1 MKPTK
6 EKTAP
11 TRQRLLESA
20 CDVFAEKGYRDATI
34 AEICQRAGANIA
46 AVNYHFR
53 GKETLYVEAWGRA
66 LHRSLEA
73 HPPDGG
79 IREDA
84 SPQRRLRAR
93 ILALLER
100 ITDEKS
106 GEFDI
111 LRTELANPTGL
122 LQKAIRPAIKPLK
135 DATGAIIRELL
146 GPRAS
151 DIQVAFCLHSIF
163 SQCLH
168 VMFKGR
174 LMKEPGEWDLLGP
187 RRLAAFADHVARFSL
202 AGIRAIRKDAEAQA
216 SRHKTVHRNKR

>member
-1 MKPTK
+1 MDPTK

-34 AEICQRAGANIA
+34 AEICERAGANIA

-53 GKETLYVEAWGRA
+53 DKETLYVEAWGRA
-66 LHRSLEA
+66 FHRSLEA

-79 IREDA
+79 VSEA

-93 ILALLER
+93 ILAFLER
-100 ITDEKS
+100 ITDAKS

-122 LQKAIRPAIKPLK
+122 LQKAVRPTIKPLK

-151 DIQVAFCLHSIF
+151 DIQVAFCLHSVF

-187 RRLAAFADHVARFSL
+187 KHIEAFADHVARFSL
-202 AGIRAIRKDAEAQA
+202 AGIRATRKDAEAQA
-216 SRHKTVHRNKR
+216 NHHKTVRSKK

>member
-1 MKPTK
+1 MDSTR

-34 AEICQRAGANIA
+34 AEICERAGANIA

-53 GKETLYVEAWGRA
+53 DKETLYVEAWERA
-66 LHRSLEA
+66 FHLSLGA

-79 IREDA
+79 VGEDA

-93 ILALLER
+93 ILAFLER

-122 LQKAIRPAIKPLK
+122 LQKAVRPAIKPLK
-135 DATGAIIRELL
+135 DAAGEIIRELL

-151 DIQVAFCLHSIF
+151 DIQVASCLHSVF

-187 RRLAAFADHVARFSL
+187 RHLEAFADHVARFSL

-216 SRHKTVHRNKR
+216 NHRKTVRRKK

>member
-1 MKPTK
+1 MSGSR

-11 TRQRLLESA
+11 TRQRLLESS

-34 AEICQRAGANIA
+34 AEICERAGANIA

-53 GKETLYVEAWGRA
+53 DKETLYLEAWGRA
-66 LHRSLEA
+66 FHRSLEA

-79 IREDA
+79 VSEDA

-93 ILALLER
+93 ILAFLER

-122 LQKAIRPAIKPLK
+122 LQKAVRPTIKPLK

-146 GPRAS
+146 GPAAS
-151 DIQVAFCLHSIF
+151 DTQVSFCLHSVF

-174 LMKEPGEWDLLGP
+174 LMKEPDEWDLVTPGRLGE
-187 RRLAAFADHVARFSL
+187 FADHVVKFSL
-202 AGIRAIRKDAEAQA
+202 AGIRAVRKDAEARA
-216 SRHKTVHRNKR
+216 NRRKTVRRKK

>member
-1 MKPTK
+1 MAPTK
-6 EKTAP
+6 EKAAP

-34 AEICQRAGANIA
+34 AEICERAGANIA

-53 GKETLYVEAWGRA
+53 DKETLYVKAWGRA
-66 LHRSLEA
+66 FHRSLEA

-79 IREDA
+79 ASEDA

-93 ILALLER
+93 LLAFLER

-106 GEFDI
+106 GEFEI

-122 LQKAIRPAIKPLK
+122 LQKAVRPAIKPLK
-135 DATGAIIRELL
+135 AATGAIIRELL

-151 DIQVAFCLHSIF
+151 DIQVAFCLHSVF

-187 RRLAAFADHVARFSL
+187 RHLAAFADHVARFSL
-202 AGIRAIRKDAEAQA
+202 AGIRAIHKGAEAQA
-216 SRHKTVHRNKR
+216 NHHKTVRRKK